1 MKVKWLG
8 HSAFVITAED
18 GTRIMTDP
26 FGDYPGLSYEPI
38 QETVDIVVVTHKHGD
53 HWGAKIKGNP
63 KIVTGKGTTK
73 VSGIEFKGLQ
83 TYHDTSKGSQRGEN
97 TVFCFTVNGLRVC
110 HLGDLGHQLSESEIA
125 EIGHVDVLM
134 IPVGGYYTID
144 AVTAG
149 RICDQIK
156 PGLIV
161 PMHYSNDKCAFP
173 VSGVDEFLK
182 GKSRVKR
189 LDSSEAELKLEQLPE
204 ATEIMVL
211 KHAL

>member
-26 FGDYPGLSYEPI
+26 FGDYPGLNYEPI

-97 TVFCFTVNGLRVC
+97 TVFCFTVDGLRVC

>member
-1 MKVKWLG
+1 MKIKWLG
-8 HSAFVITAED
+8 HAAFVITAED

>member
-8 HSAFVITAED
+8 HSAFVITADD

-26 FGDYPGLSYEPI
+26 YGKYPDLHYEPI
-38 QETVDIVVVTHKHGD
+38 QEAVDIVVVTHKHGD
-53 HWGAKIKGNP
+53 HWGAKIIGNP
-63 KIVTGKGTTK
+63 KIVGGKGTTK
-73 VSGIEFKGLQ
+73 IGGIEFKGLQ
-83 TYHDTSKGSQRGEN
+83 TYHDTSKGRDRGEN
-97 TVFCFTVNGLRVC
+97 TVFCFIVDGLRLC
-110 HLGDLGHQLSESEIA
+110 HLGDLGHQLAESEIA
-125 EIGHVDVLM
+125 EMGQVHVLM

-144 AVTAG
+144 AVTAS

-156 PGLIV
+156 PRVII
-161 PMHYSNDKCAFP
+161 PMHYKNDKCAFP
-173 VSGVDEFLK
+173 ISGVDEFLK
-182 GKSRVKR
+182 GKSGVKR